1 MSKNDLFNDM
11 SIDSILNDV
20 KQLTGEQTAPERI
33 WSLDEID
40 ALLSDDDTVKEETV
54 DTPVENVTEAPK
66 EQKKPESVEE
76 KAPVQEEKNV
86 DKAVDKAKENRKIE
100 KTSTL
105 GLKEFAMKNAIE
117 TGAIKERIEN
127 ESTESLLEEF
137 EEKEPEIEPLIS
149 SAEEN
154 EAPSIDEIGRAHV

>member
-66 EQKKPESVEE
+66 EQKKPEPVEE
-76 KAPVQEEKNV
+76 KTPVQEEKNV

-117 TGAIKERIEN
+117 TGAIKTRIEN

-137 EEKEPEIEPLIS
+137 EEKLTEKRSRRTTLKPKKKFPV
-149 SAEEN
+149 
-154 EAPSIDEIGRAHV
+154 R